1 MKKTNLLLSIIFLA
15 LSLLLIVNILWGFL
29 DKQPVKTFDDSRVII
44 VNIFWI
50 IMGLIL
56 SVGFFKE
63 LKWIVPVYSIVLL
76 IWIVFIYY
84 FVFGGISFNVE
95 RLLDNFI
102 DYFILI
108 GLPLLLEIYLLITL
122 FLQKNKKRL

>member
-63 LKWIVPVYSIVLL
+63 LKWIVPV
-76 IWIVFIYY
+76 
-84 FVFGGISFNVE
+84 
-95 RLLDNFI
+95 
-102 DYFILI
+102 
-108 GLPLLLEIYLLITL
+108 
-122 FLQKNKKRL
+122 